1 MTAPR
6 PAPAGLRWAVL
17 PADDANPAA
26 HAMAADDGLRL
37 VIARDGET
45 WTVYDASGTI
55 LRDGVLPQRL
65 PAVLSTLIPRLRL
78 EAP

>member
-17 PADDANPAA
+17 PADGAHPAA
-26 HAMAADDGLRL
+26 YALVAADGLRL

-55 LRDGVLPQRL
+55 LRDGVRPDRL
-65 PAVLSTLIPRLRL
+65 PAVLIAVLFPALK
-78 EAP
+78 E

>member
-1 MTAPR
+1 MTAPF

-26 HAMAADDGLRL
+26 HAMAAADGLRL

-45 WTVYDASGTI
+45 WTVYDAQGTI
-55 LRDGVLPQRL
+55 LRDGVRPDRL
-65 PAVLSTLIPRLRL
+65 PAVLLALVNPSPK
-78 EAP
+78 E